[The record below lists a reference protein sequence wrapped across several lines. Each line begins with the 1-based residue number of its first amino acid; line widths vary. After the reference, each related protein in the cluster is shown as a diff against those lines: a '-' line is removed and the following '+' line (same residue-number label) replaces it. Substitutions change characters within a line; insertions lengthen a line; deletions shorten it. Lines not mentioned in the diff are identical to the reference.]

1 MSTEQKIA
9 AILAESKKQKLDE
22 AKFAGTEG
30 GSKSTKE
37 NAEAGDQAV
46 IRTGNP
52 VPNGGNTPN
61 PDNARNNV

>member
-1 MSTEQKIA
+1 MSIEQKIA
-9 AILAESKKQKLDE
+9 EILAESKKKQLDE